1 MFRMYNAELRRV
13 DVAAETKSLVRS
25 AAPPPPPPPPVVV
38 EPKPPEVPEGS
49 LADEVHRLAAKLVA
63 VTRGPL
69 EERNA
74 SR

>member
-1 MFRMYNAELRRV
+1 M
-13 DVAAETKSLVRS
+13 RS
-25 AAPPPPPPPPVVV
+25 AAAPPPPPPVVV

-49 LADEVHRLAAKLVA
+49 LADEVRRASPRGGVAA